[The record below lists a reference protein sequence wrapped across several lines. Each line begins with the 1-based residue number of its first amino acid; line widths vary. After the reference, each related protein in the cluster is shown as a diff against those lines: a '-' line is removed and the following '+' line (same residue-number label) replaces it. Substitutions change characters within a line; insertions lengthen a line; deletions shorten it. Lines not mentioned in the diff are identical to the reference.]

1 MSSDQ
6 FTMTINGAPE
16 CGHKFF
22 EVENPATAS
31 VFAVA
36 PDCTPEELELAVDSA
51 REAFLS
57 WRSVPIE
64 ERRALIQT
72 FAQKLEQEANKL
84 APLLTKEQGKTT
96 ADAEADIMAGAWW
109 LAETCRYDLPEIVS
123 EDSPS
128 RLVVTRREPI
138 GVVAGIVPWNY
149 PIMLAMFKVAPALL
163 AGNTMILKP
172 APTTPLTTLRIGEI
186 AREIFPAGVLN
197 VISGNDKLG
206 PLLTGHR
213 GIDKVSFTGS
223 TQTGRLVMSA
233 AAETLKSLTLELG
246 GNDPCIVMPSVNVE
260 ALAPRLFWAAFTN
273 AGQVCIASKRL
284 YVHEEIY
291 ESMSAAIAEY
301 ANTVKVGHGSDS
313 DTQIGPVQNRAQF
326 QRVKALIQDTHDN
339 GYKFLV
345 GGDVATGEGYF
356 IPVSIVDN
364 PPESARIVQEEQFG
378 PVLPMMK
385 FTSVDEVIDRVN
397 EGDLGLGASVWSND
411 AKEADEIA
419 SRLNVGTVWVNE
431 GQNLSPHASFGGWK
445 QSGLGSEGGQSGL
458 EAYTIPKTIFKTK
471 VVGGLEE
478 NV

>member
-1 MSSDQ
+1 MSSDHYA
-6 FTMTINGAPE
+6 MTINGASQ
-16 CGHKFF
+16 CGVEFI
-22 EVENPATAS
+22 EIENPASAR

-36 PDCTPEELELAVDSA
+36 PDCTPEELDLAVDSA

-57 WRSVPIE
+57 WRRVPIE
-64 ERRALIQT
+64 ERRALIQA
-72 FAQKLEQEANKL
+72 FAKKLEQEAEKL

-96 ADAEADIMAGAWW
+96 ADAMADIMGGAWW
-109 LAETCRYDLPEIVS
+109 LDETCRYDLPEIVS

-128 RLVVTRREPI
+128 RLVVTRREAI

-186 AREIFPAGVLN
+186 AREIFPPGVLN
-197 VISGNDKLG
+197 VVSGSDKLG

-223 TQTGRLVMSA
+223 TQTGRLVMSSA
-233 AAETLKSLTLELG
+233 AATLKSLTLELG
-246 GNDPCIVMPSVNVE
+246 GNDPCIVMPGVDVE
-260 ALAPRLFWAAFTN
+260 ALAPGLFWAAFTN
-273 AGQVCIASKRL
+273 AGQVCIAAKRL
-284 YVHEEIY
+284 YVHEDIY
-291 ESMSAAIAEY
+291 ESMKTAIAAY
-301 ANTVKVGHGSDS
+301 ANTVKVGCGSDS
-313 DTQIGPVQNRAQF
+313 DTQIGPVQNLAQF
-326 QRVKALIQDTHDN
+326 KRVESLIQDAHDN
-339 GYKFLV
+339 GYEFLV
-345 GGDVATGEGYF
+345 GGEVTAGEGYF
-356 IPVSIVDN
+356 VPVSILDN

-411 AKEADEIA
+411 SKEADDIA
-419 SRLNVGTVWVNE
+419 NRLNVGTVWINE

-458 EAYTIPKTIFKTK
+458 EAYTIPKTIFKTR
-471 VVGGLEE
+471 VEGGPE
-478 NV
+478 